1 MPKQKI
7 RWMVVSALAAIFL
20 ASLAMAQDNSALLG
34 KWKMTSQTG
43 QDAVVWNL
51 VLKEMDGKLIA
62 ILASDQGEA
71 PAKDFT
77 YEGGV
82 LKFKAPYDGV
92 DYAIELKLVG
102 AELDG
107 TWSGGD
113 NSGKTH
119 GVKAT

>member
-1 MPKQKI
+1 
-7 RWMVVSALAAIFL
+7 MVVSALAAIFL

>member
-1 MPKQKI
+1 MPKKLVHQ
-7 RWMVVSALAAIFL
+7 VVAWALAAIFL
-20 ASLAMAQDNSALLG
+20 ASLALAQDNSALVG
-34 KWKMTSQTG
+34 KWKMTSQTD
-43 QDAVVWNL
+43 QDPVMWSL
-51 VLKEMDGKLIA
+51 VLKEVDGKLTA
-62 ILASDQGEA
+62 TLASDQGEA
-71 PAKDFT
+71 PVKDFT
-77 YEGGV
+77 YQGGV

-102 AELDG
+102 SELDG

>member
-1 MPKQKI
+1 MPKQLI
-7 RWMVVSALAAIFL
+7 QRIFIGALAVIFL
-20 ASLAMAQDNSALLG
+20 ASLAIAQDNSALIG
-34 KWKMTSQTG
+34 KWKMTSQTD
-43 QDAVVWNL
+43 QDPVMWNL
-51 VLKEMDGKLIA
+51 VVKEVDGKLTA
-62 ILASDQGEA
+62 TLASDQGEA

-82 LKFKAPYDGV
+82 LKFKAPHEGV
-92 DYAIELKLVG
+92 DYVIELKLVG
-102 AELDG
+102 PELDG

>member
-1 MPKQKI
+1 MPKQMI
-7 RWMVVSALAAIFL
+7 QRMMAWALAAVLL
-20 ASLAMAQDNSALLG
+20 ASLALAQANSALIG
-34 KWKMTSQTG
+34 KWKMTSQTD
-43 QDAVVWNL
+43 QDPVMWNL
-51 VLKEMDGKLIA
+51 VLKETDGKLTA
-62 ILASDQGEA
+62 TLASDQGEL
-71 PAKDFT
+71 PVKDFT

-82 LKFKAPYDGV
+82 LKFKAPYGGV